1 MSAADYKTLRE
12 SMKKTPAELAE
23 ALGVEPNVVSR
34 RELGEIPVSKEAEIA
49 INQVAGGERR
59 RRRSPVMFF

>member
-49 INQVAGGERR
+49 IRQVAGGAR